1 MNNIEKNKRYT
12 FINFVIIVIL
22 SILVL
27 KLAHLT
33 LVEGDHYRYISD
45 NSKIRTITVTA
56 PRGEI
61 RDRYGR
67 LIAGN
72 LPSFT
77 VQIFKDDMLNLEAE
91 DRNKALLELATSL
104 EEDGVIYQNDFPIDF
119 NYFAYRDDADYI
131 SKDKSPIKT
140 VIDFIK
146 NKDVL
151 DSCLDMYM
159 TFNLSLIHI

>member
-12 FINFVIIVIL
+12 FINLVVIVVL

-33 LVEGDHYRYISD
+33 LIEGDHYRYISD

-67 LIAGN
+67 LVAGN

-77 VQIFKDDMLNLEAE
+77 VQIYKDDMLNLEAE

-104 EEDGVIYQNDFPIDF
+104 
-119 NYFAYRDDADYI
+119 
-131 SKDKSPIKT
+131 
-140 VIDFIK
+140 
-146 NKDVL
+146 
-151 DSCLDMYM
+151 
-159 TFNLSLIHI
+159 